1 MRISPLASGRC
12 YPSVSGSSSKS
23 SQASKAL
30 NLSKESPGYLPR
42 SSRYISIRRE
52 VLLYSNLLR
61 LSLTLFAYRVKEHC
75 IQRGLPWDDSLAST
89 SCQEQ
94 EYYEDLL
101 RFYRY
106 NYRVSSSILTMQH
119 SHVAR
124 IRGFGG
130 RV

>member
-1 MRISPLASGRC
+1 M
-12 YPSVSGSSSKS
+12 
-23 SQASKAL
+23 
-30 NLSKESPGYLPR
+30 PR
-42 SSRYISIRRE
+42 SSRYTSTSR
-52 VLLYSNLLR
+52 VLLLCSILLLLQ
-61 LSLTLFAYRVKEHC
+61 LSLTLTAYRVKEHC

-106 NYRVSSSILTMQH
+106 NYRVSSSVLTMQH

-130 RV
+130 RVKRGNNTAMD